1 MKSDNLRGLAGIA
14 RVFIWIVLAMAVLAA
29 LGTIVWLASYFAG
42 TGRPLLLTATTL
54 AQIALTVLF
63 LLSVVPVMLWLYRA
77 HANLAEAGLAGLRHS
92 PGWVI
97 ASYVI
102 PGVNLVVP
110 FAAMRELH
118 NRSAGE
124 PEEFGHVSVGVVT
137 SWWACHIGAVVVWL
151 VIAVSAFID
160 LLPGVY
166 LLTPFWA
173 LYAWTVLMLVLLAGS
188 AWFLQRIVRE
198 VSEAQRSLVN
208 VASTFD

>member
-1 MKSDNLRGLAGIA
+1 MKAENLRGLAGLA
-14 RVFIWIVLAMAVLAA
+14 RAFIGIVLVLAVLAA
-29 LGTIVWLASYFAG
+29 LGTIGWLASYFAG
-42 TGRPLLLTATTL
+42 TGRPLLLTATTV

-63 LLSVVPVMLWLYRA
+63 LLSVVPMMLWLYRA
-77 HANLAEAGLAGLRHS
+77 HANLAEAGVPGLRHS

-97 ASYVI
+97 ASYFV
-102 PGVNLVVP
+102 PGANVVVP

-118 NRSAGE
+118 NRSMGE

-137 SWWACHIGAVVVWL
+137 SWWACHLGAVVVWL
-151 VIAVSAFID
+151 IIAVSAFID

-188 AWFLQRIVRE
+188 AWFLYRIVRE
-198 VSEAQRSLVN
+198 VTDAQQSLVN
-208 VASTFD
+208 VAATFD